1 MTYHFKFFKGC
12 LPQMLLG
19 PFLKTLSSHIYIY
32 FLHSFTVLQ
41 KILRR
46 PLWER
51 FFAKIVNGIYPLTVS
66 LKSSIIRGLYEKLL
80 VNNRTKVKRLI
91 MIVADKKNK
100 YTIETCP
107 SNINLFKVNNINTSK
122 RCEIFSKLTIKTP
135 ERRHWRGSGL
145 VSINFEHILHIFLAF
160 LLLTLNK

>member
-19 PFLKTLSSHIYIY
+19 PFLKTLSSHIYFYHI
-32 FLHSFTVLQ
+32 VLQ
-41 KILRR
+41 CFRKYCEDLQ
-46 PLWER
+46 R

-66 LKSSIIRGLYEKLL
+66 VKSSIIRGLYEKLL

-91 MIVADKKNK
+91 MIVADKKK
-100 YTIETCP
+100 IYTIETCP

-135 ERRHWRGSGL
+135 ERRH
-145 VSINFEHILHIFLAF
+145 
-160 LLLTLNK
+160 